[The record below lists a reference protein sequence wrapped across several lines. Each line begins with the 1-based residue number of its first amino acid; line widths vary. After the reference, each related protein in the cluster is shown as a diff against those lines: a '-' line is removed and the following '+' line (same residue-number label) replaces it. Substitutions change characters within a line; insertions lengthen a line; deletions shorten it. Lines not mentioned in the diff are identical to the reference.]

1 MTTTLTDRLTA
12 QPDASTAGPH
22 VDPAP
27 PGSSNRD
34 RGARRLV
41 VAGVFTVLLAAF
53 AAHLAVY
60 GAWIVDD
67 AGISMAYAVNLAHG
81 HGLVAQPGTTAVE
94 GFSNPLWVLLFAALT
109 KVGLFGRAEIL
120 GMPEYVVVTKALA
133 IALQAVVL
141 SCMAVVIRR
150 VLAVVRRGKP
160 NFAIFIACWTGAGL
174 LLAANPS
181 YVIWMSSGLENPL
194 LAAEVAAL
202 AAVAMTTLPHPRPR
216 AMVAIG
222 GLCGLAALTRPDGIV
237 YAPLIVVVALLAMDA
252 TQRQRAR
259 FVMWSGA
266 AFACTFGAY
275 LVFRIAYFGAWLPN
289 TAVAKQQGLPSL
301 SDLNRLADVAQGFGF
316 PLTALAVAGGVA
328 AWVTMRR
335 DGNRAAVRV
344 IFGGFAVLAAALA
357 AYVVLLTD
365 WMKELRFLTAAWPL
379 LSVAAILGIAQLA
392 TLVRTQRIRVAV
404 VVALSMWTLL
414 IGPSWWDRAQQFAD
428 QPTISL
434 CFVATTYGQHF
445 NDAARV
451 LDLDP
456 RSTSV
461 LLPDIGGVLLASDLK
476 VFDLA
481 GLTDREIARF
491 MRDGGQGALAD
502 HILNQLRPTFI
513 HIHDDWLVWSGL
525 DGNPRLP
532 ADYVEVYVD
541 ADGAQEWVRR
551 DALAGSGN
559 PAAALVALTASA
571 RALENRRSPAV
582 CAGALFG

>member
-1 MTTTLTDRLTA
+1 
-12 QPDASTAGPH
+12 
-22 VDPAP
+22 
-27 PGSSNRD
+27 
-34 RGARRLV
+34 
-41 VAGVFTVLLAAF
+41 
-53 AAHLAVY
+53 
-60 GAWIVDD
+60 
-67 AGISMAYAVNLAHG
+67 
-81 HGLVAQPGTTAVE
+81 
-94 GFSNPLWVLLFAALT
+94 
-109 KVGLFGRAEIL
+109 
-120 GMPEYVVVTKALA
+120 MPEYVVVTKGLA
-133 IALQAVVL
+133 IVLQAVVL
-141 SCMAVVIRR
+141 GCMALVIRR
-150 VLAVVRRGKP
+150 VLAVVRRGQP
-160 NFAIFIACWTGAGL
+160 NFAIFIACWAGAGL

-202 AAVAMTTLPHPRPR
+202 AAVAMTTLPHPRRR

-222 GLCGLAALTRPDGIV
+222 GLCGLAAPTRPDGIL

-252 TQRQRAR
+252 TLRQRAR
-259 FVMWSGA
+259 FVMWGGA
-266 AFACTFGAY
+266 VFACTFGAY
-275 LVFRIAYFGAWLPN
+275 LVFRVAYFGAWLPN
-289 TAVAKQQGLPSL
+289 TAVAKQQGLPAL
-301 SDLNRLADVAQGFGF
+301 SDLNRLGDVAQGFGF
-316 PLTALAVAGGVA
+316 PLTVLAVAGGVA
-328 AWVTMRR
+328 AWAMLRR
-335 DGNRAAVRV
+335 DGNGAAIRV
-344 IFGGFAVLAAALA
+344 ISAGFAVIAAALA

-365 WMKELRFLTAAWPL
+365 WMKELRFLTDSYPL
-379 LSVAAILGIAQLA
+379 LSVAAILGIAQLV
-392 TLVRTQRIRVAV
+392 TLARSQRVRV
-404 VVALSMWTLL
+404 VTAVALAMWTLL

-532 ADYVEVYVD
+532 VDYVEVYFD
-541 ADGAQEWVRR
+541 AFCTQEWVRR
-551 DALAGSGN
+551 DALARFEN
-559 PAAALVALTASA
+559 PAAALDALSLNAQ
-571 RALENRRSPAV
+571 ALRSRGTSRT
-582 CAGALFG
+582 CAGALFN